1 MFYPAYYINW
11 YDAITYCNLRSKADN
26 LTPVYSIT
34 VNDEESFNESV
45 DPTLTN
51 QAVPITDRGT
61 VQVKVFID
69 GTRYNTTQINLS
81 ETQKLTIDTR
91 N

>member
-1 MFYPAYYINW
+1 MGGKIEYTEVTTGEGKNT
-11 YDAITYCNLRSKADN
+11 ITTKTAKNVNLR
-26 LTPVYSIT
+26 VT